1 MARPAPRVAP
11 ATSATLPDS
20 GRAPG
25 SVVMAGMMPGAA
37 DKRPGQHLCS
47 TPPRRPGALLSVA
60 GRAGDGPGT
69 GRVTARQVAVDLRI
83 RVHPLLRP
91 SADLPDDP
99 RGAPGGEQ
107 PAGHAHSR
115 RHCGAPRAPP
125 PGTADRAA
133 EPPAP
138 LA

>member
-37 DKRPGQHLCS
+37 HKRPGQHLCS

-60 GRAGDGPGT
+60 GRAVDRPDT
-69 GRVTARQVAVDLRI
+69 RRVTPRQVAGGLTILVLPLLCPAHYLPADA
-83 RVHPLLRP
+83 RVHPGR
-91 SADLPDDP
+91 
-99 RGAPGGEQ
+99 EH
-107 PAGHAHSR
+107 PAQHA
-115 RHCGAPRAPP
+115 
-125 PGTADRAA
+125 
-133 EPPAP
+133 
-138 LA
+138 